1 MQLVERREPPAAVPE
16 SPRVVLLALG
26 PGLELGALEKRL
38 RADAADVEVSSTTTL
53 PGHSPGSRA
62 IVLACLPRGAP
73 ESTLRG
79 LVAWCRRA
87 GEPVGLVGYAPH
99 GDANDSERA
108 LAAGFD
114 DFVAGRD
121 SPREVS
127 ARVRAVARRLSGT
140 STRPIERLH
149 FGQVTLDLA
158 RHELVVGDRSTA
170 ITPLELSMMR
180 AFIEAAGRPL
190 AREELLCRVWGTENV
205 EIEPRAVDN
214 LIWRLRRKLGGARLF
229 AVVRGVGF
237 RLLPD

>member
-1 MQLVERREPPAAVPE
+1 MQLERRDLPTAVPE

-26 PGLELGALEKRL
+26 PGLELGSLEQRL

-53 PGHSPGSRA
+53 PGSPPSSRS
-62 IVLACLPRGAP
+62 IVLACLPRDAP
-73 ESTLRG
+73 EPTLRG

-87 GEPVGLVGYAPH
+87 TEPVGLVGYAPH
-99 GDANDSERA
+99 GNAGDSERA

-127 ARVRAVARRLSGT
+127 ARVRAVARRLASA
-140 STRPIERLH
+140 SSRPLERLH

-158 RHELVVGDRSTA
+158 RHELVVGDRSA
-170 ITPLELSMMR
+170 AVTPLELSMMK
-180 AFIEAAGRPL
+180 AFIEAGGRPL
-190 AREELLCRVWGTENV
+190 TREDLLTRVWGSENI

-237 RLLPD
+237 RLLQD